1 MILLIPLLG
10 TSVEELKENLNSIMI
25 LLILESLNQYGE
37 RKQKFKFHYDSIN
50 SIFVSQHLTIMF
62 HLNSIMILLIQMKK
76 RRKNKCQQQ
85 FKFHYDSINSH
96 SLRVYLMLRYQY
108 LNSIMILLIQLATVI
123 GMRIKVI

>member
-50 SIFVSQHLTIMF
+50 SIESFEYGEEDST
-62 HLNSIMILLIQMKK
+62 
-76 RRKNKCQQQ
+76 
-85 FKFHYDSINSH
+85 FKFHYDSINS
-96 SLRVYLMLRYQY
+96 
-108 LNSIMILLIQLATVI
+108 
-123 GMRIKVI
+123 

>member
-50 SIFVSQHLTIMF
+50 SMKELEMKEDLNEFKFHYDSINSACNGDWNAYQG
-62 HLNSIMILLIQMKK
+62 HLNSIMILLIP
-76 RRKNKCQQQ
+76 
-85 FKFHYDSINSH
+85 D
-96 SLRVYLMLRYQY
+96 
-108 LNSIMILLIQLATVI
+108 
-123 GMRIKVI
+123 

>member
-50 SIFVSQHLTIMF
+50 SACNGDWNAYQG
-62 HLNSIMILLIQMKK
+62 HLNSIMILLIRLNLLNME
-76 RRKNKCQQQ
+76 RKIV
-85 FKFHYDSINSH
+85 H
-96 SLRVYLMLRYQY
+96 
-108 LNSIMILLIQLATVI
+108 LNSIMILLIHKLH
-123 GMRIKVI
+123 IKFTIITD

>member
-1 MILLIPLLG
+1 MILLIQLYKIQ
-10 TSVEELKENLNSIMI
+10 ELRSHIYLNSIMI

-85 FKFHYDSINSH
+85 FKFHYDSINS
-96 SLRVYLMLRYQY
+96 RFKML
-108 LNSIMILLIQLATVI
+108 SI
-123 GMRIKVI
+123 R

>member
-1 MILLIPLLG
+1 MCVVLGLLKNLNSIMILLIPLLG

-85 FKFHYDSINSH
+85 FKFHYDSINS
-96 SLRVYLMLRYQY
+96 RFKML
-108 LNSIMILLIQLATVI
+108 SI
-123 GMRIKVI
+123 R

>member
-85 FKFHYDSINSH
+85 FKFHYDSINSGLAA
-96 SLRVYLMLRYQY
+96 SIASVIMN
-108 LNSIMILLIQLATVI
+108 LNSIMILLIQK
-123 GMRIKVI
+123 RSKR

>member
-50 SIFVSQHLTIMF
+50 SGLAASIASVIMN
-62 HLNSIMILLIQMKK
+62 LNSIMILLIQK
-76 RRKNKCQQQ
+76 RSKR
-85 FKFHYDSINSH
+85 
-96 SLRVYLMLRYQY
+96 
-108 LNSIMILLIQLATVI
+108 
-123 GMRIKVI
+123 

>member
-1 MILLIPLLG
+1 MILLILNVRHEITPFYPY
-10 TSVEELKENLNSIMI
+10 LNSIMI

-85 FKFHYDSINSH
+85 FKFHYDSINS
-96 SLRVYLMLRYQY
+96 RFKML
-108 LNSIMILLIQLATVI
+108 SI
-123 GMRIKVI
+123 R

>member
-76 RRKNKCQQQ
+76 RRK
-85 FKFHYDSINSH
+85 INVS
-96 SLRVYLMLRYQY
+96 SN
-108 LNSIMILLIQLATVI
+108 LNSIMILLIRDSKCYQFVSVYI
-123 GMRIKVI
+123 

>member
-85 FKFHYDSINSH
+85 FKFHYDSINS
-96 SLRVYLMLRYQY
+96 RFKML
-108 LNSIMILLIQLATVI
+108 SI
-123 GMRIKVI
+123 R

>member
-50 SIFVSQHLTIMF
+50 S
-62 HLNSIMILLIQMKK
+62 
-76 RRKNKCQQQ
+76 
-85 FKFHYDSINSH
+85 H

>member
-1 MILLIPLLG
+1 MILLIQLYKIQ
-10 TSVEELKENLNSIMI
+10 ELRSHIYLNSIMI

-85 FKFHYDSINSH
+85 FKFHYDSINS
-96 SLRVYLMLRYQY
+96 
-108 LNSIMILLIQLATVI
+108 
-123 GMRIKVI
+123 

>member
-1 MILLIPLLG
+1 MILLIQLYKIQ
-10 TSVEELKENLNSIMI
+10 ELRSHIYLNSIMI

-37 RKQKFKFHYDSIN
+37 RKQQFKFHYDSIN

-85 FKFHYDSINSH
+85 FKFHYDSINS
-96 SLRVYLMLRYQY
+96 RFKML
-108 LNSIMILLIQLATVI
+108 SI
-123 GMRIKVI
+123 R

>member
-1 MILLIPLLG
+1 MILLIPRMPLYFALFQSYLNSIMILLIPLLG

-85 FKFHYDSINSH
+85 FKFHYDSINS
-96 SLRVYLMLRYQY
+96 RFKML
-108 LNSIMILLIQLATVI
+108 SI
-123 GMRIKVI
+123 R